1 MFLEEIA
8 IQSTITTSFIQRR
21 QSTCPFYHREIK
33 GEFVK
38 AYYYCHFMTNDYNC
52 LPESRIGSN

>member
-1 MFLEEIA
+1 MFLEEI
-8 IQSTITTSFIQRR
+8 TY
-21 QSTCPFYHREIK
+21 FYHREIK